1 MIDKSEKQSYRLYDL
16 LFIIER
22 MTPEEYVNGYKNLF
36 INYNFY
42 DSPFGLLIIAS
53 TSQGVCYMAFEDDET
68 NAMTNLKSRFPN
80 AGFQQKSDLNQQN
93 ALLVFQKDSKNAP
106 EIKLHLKGTDFQLKV
121 WECLLQIPMGE
132 LSTYG
137 NIAKQ
142 IGNPDASRAVGTAI
156 GSNPIAFIIPCHRV
170 IQSSGKIG
178 GYRWGSPRKAA
189 IIDWENQIKNRATQ
203 HETHMIDKNHKHK

>member
-1 MIDKSEKQSYRLYDL
+1 MTMIYKSEKQNTRSHDL
-16 LFIIER
+16 LVAIER
-22 MTPEEYVNGYKNLF
+22 MTPEEFINGCKNLF

-42 DSPFGLLIIAS
+42 DSPFGLLIIA
-53 TSQGVCYMAFEDDET
+53 TTPKGVCYMAFEDDKT
-68 NAMTNLKSRFPN
+68 KAITNLIARFPN
-80 AGFQQKSDLNQQN
+80 AGFQQKSDLLQLNTM
-93 ALLVFQKDSKNAP
+93 LVFQKDRKNSP

-121 WECLLQIPMGE
+121 WDCLLKIPMGE

-142 IGNPDASRAVGTAI
+142 IGNPAASRAVGTAI

-178 GYRWGSPRKAA
+178 GYRWGSTRKVA
-189 IIDWENQIKNRATQ
+189 IIGWERDNLS
-203 HETHMIDKNHKHK
+203 

>member
-1 MIDKSEKQSYRLYDL
+1 MIYKSERQSCSLHDL
-16 LFIIER
+16 LMIIER
-22 MTPEEYVNGYKNLF
+22 MTPEEYVNGFKNLS

-53 TSQGVCYMAFEDDET
+53 TSKGVCYMAFEDDET
-68 NAMTNLKSRFPN
+68 NAITNLESRFPN
-80 AGFQQKSDLNQQN
+80 AGFQQKSDLYQQN
-93 ALLVFQKDSKNAP
+93 AMPAFQKHRKNRP
-106 EIKLHLKGTDFQLKV
+106 EIKLHLKGTDFQIKV
-121 WECLLQIPMGE
+121 WECLLEIPIGE

-189 IIDWENQIKNRATQ
+189 IIRWERDNL
-203 HETHMIDKNHKHK
+203 